1 MTRKNNCLLERVTIT
16 RTTPRTCTWGLQC
29 YLGGPRLIGALITDG
44 GEGGP
49 YPGKHI
55 NNTSIVKH
63 INNTSTP
70 KNREEKWKGSQTR
83 TVLRKICCFLER
95 QSRPGQPCYSQLG
108 SAWFG
113 LLTARVKSEINLVN
127 LNYEVHKSWWWLNYY
142 PRDSLQLS
150 QTSSQFKILAL

>member
-1 MTRKNNCLLERVTIT
+1 MTRKNNCLLEPVTIT
-16 RTTPRTCTWGLQC
+16 RTTPRTCRWGLQCLIPTKTRKNNCLLKGVKTTRSTPRTNCRRRGCTLQC

-83 TVLRKICCFLER
+83 TVLRKICCFLSDR
-95 QSRPGQPCYSQLG
+95 CWTWST
-108 SAWFG
+108 
-113 LLTARVKSEINLVN
+113 LLFSIRKCI
-127 LNYEVHKSWWWLNYY
+127 
-142 PRDSLQLS
+142 
-150 QTSSQFKILAL
+150 

>member
-1 MTRKNNCLLERVTIT
+1 MT
-16 RTTPRTCTWGLQC
+16 RTTPRTCRWGLQCLIPTKTRKNNCLFVGVTTTRPTPRTNCRRRGCTLQC

-55 NNTSIVKH
+55 NNTSTVKH

-70 KNREEKWKGSQTR
+70 KKREEKWKGSQTR

-108 SAWFG
+108 SA
-113 LLTARVKSEINLVN
+113 
-127 LNYEVHKSWWWLNYY
+127 
-142 PRDSLQLS
+142 
-150 QTSSQFKILAL
+150 